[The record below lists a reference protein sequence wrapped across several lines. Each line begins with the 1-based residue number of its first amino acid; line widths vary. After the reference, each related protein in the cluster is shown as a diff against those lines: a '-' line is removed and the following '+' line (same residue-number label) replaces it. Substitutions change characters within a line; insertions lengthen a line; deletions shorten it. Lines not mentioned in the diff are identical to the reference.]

1 MPDGSITFSVN
12 LDAKEAHGEMS
23 RLKKK
28 IMELEAEL
36 QTSPG
41 KKNDLEERLRKAAQA
56 ADEAKARVDALREAG
71 ANAGEIKEAEA
82 RAKALD
88 AEFNKA
94 ADALDK
100 YNAQIANTEHDLEKQ
115 KVMYGEIAKSAEEVN
130 QHLQET
136 PSAVKSGTSAVERF
150 EKRIISL
157 AKRVFVFSM
166 ITSALRS
173 LRSWFVDVI
182 KTDKNAVAAI
192 AQLKGALLTLVQP
205 LVSVVIPAFTTF
217 IQVLTR
223 VVGAL
228 ASVVSAIFGTTVE
241 KSAAAAENLENEKKA
256 LGGVGAAAKKA
267 GKSLASFDEINQLS
281 GGGEAT
287 GGGAGAADAEIAPDF
302 SGVIDGQLGLIEG
315 LIGGALLALGAIL
328 TFSGANIPLGLGL
341 MAAGAVTLTA
351 AISENWEIISQKLQG
366 PIGKITAIISGALLA
381 LGALLAF
388 SGANIKLGLGLMVA
402 GATGLATTV
411 TANWDKITEL
421 LGGPVGAITD
431 LVGGALL
438 MLGAILTFS
447 GVNVPIGIAL
457 MAAGAAGLAASV
469 MVNWDTIQNVLN
481 GPVGSVVRLVSN
493 AVLMLG
499 AVLAFSGANI
509 PLGIGLMAAGAVGL
523 AATANVEWQTMQD
536 TLSGSVGT
544 VVALISGAL
553 LALGALLTFSGA
565 NIPLGLGLL
574 VAGAIGLATSI
585 TANWDIIEKKLQ
597 GPLGGILAIISGAL
611 LVLGAILLFTGAGI
625 PLGLGLLALG
635 GLGLAASIAP
645 NWDAILDK
653 IKEVWQKISDW
664 FNTHV
669 KPVFT
674 AKFWQ
679 EKFEAIKD
687 GLKSAMNGALDIVEK
702 AINWMVDKLNSLS
715 FDIPDWVP
723 GIGGGKFGFHI
734 PQIQIPRLAA
744 GAVIPPNREFL
755 AVLGDQQSGNNIEA
769 PEALLRQMAADAASA
784 NTALLQRIISLM
796 ESGRVLVVNDT
807 TFAELV
813 YNSNNNARNRHGSS
827 LVTVRSMG

>member
-1 MPDGSITFSVN
+1 MPDGSVTFSVN

-100 YNAQIANTEHDLEKQ
+100 YHAQIANTEHDLEKQ
-115 KVMYGEIAKSAEEVN
+115 KVMYGAIAKSAEEVN
-130 QHLQET
+130 QHLEET
-136 PSAVKSGTSAVERF
+136 PLAVKSGTSAVERF
-150 EKRIISL
+150 EKRIVSL

-173 LRSWFVDVI
+173 LRGWFIDVI
-182 KTDKNAVAAI
+182 KADKDAVAAI

-228 ASVVSAIFGTTVE
+228 ASVVSAIFGTTAE
-241 KSAAAAENLENEKKA
+241 KSAAAAENLEAEKKA

-281 GGGEAT
+281 GGEETA
-287 GGGAGAADAEIAPDF
+287 GGGAGAATASAEIEPDF
-302 SGVIDGQLGLIEG
+302 SFLDGAKEKLQEIADLVLFIGSGFALWKLGSFLGELAQAFPALSNLLEPLGDVATKLGGIVIGVAGVMLAWNGLKDAWENG
-315 LIGGALLALGAIL
+315 VNWGSMAEMIGGVALAAIGLGAAFGPVATGIAL
-328 TFSGANIPLGLGL
+328 IVGGLAMLVTGFHDAMESGWNLQNTLLSIAGLL
-341 MAAGAVTLTA
+341 
-351 AISENWEIISQKLQG
+351 
-366 PIGKITAIISGALLA
+366 
-381 LGALLAF
+381 
-388 SGANIKLGLGLMVA
+388 
-402 GATGLATTV
+402 ATGLGFSF
-411 TANWDKITEL
+411 ITGSVIPL
-421 LGGPVGAITD
+421 VIGAIA
-431 LVGGALL
+431 ALL
-438 MLGAILTFS
+438 
-447 GVNVPIGIAL
+447 
-457 MAAGAAGLAASV
+457 LAV
-469 MVNWDTIQNVLN
+469 TV
-481 GPVGSVVRLVSN
+481 
-493 AVLMLG
+493 
-499 AVLAFSGANI
+499 
-509 PLGIGLMAAGAVGL
+509 
-523 AATANVEWQTMQD
+523 ATGHGEE
-536 TLSGSVGT
+536 
-544 VVALISGAL
+544 LISGIQGIIQGFLDFFTGIFTGDMEKAI
-553 LALGALLTFSGA
+553 GGIDTMFE
-565 NIPLGLGLL
+565 GLKT
-574 VAGAIGLATSI
+574 AIGAIIDGIKDFFLGFLDWLDEKTGGRFH
-585 TANWDIIEKKLQ
+585 DIIKSAKDIVNDVFDT
-597 GPLGGILAIISGAL
+597 LGGTVDGLIQAL
-611 LVLGAILLFTGAGI
+611 KGFVTFLTG
-625 PLGLGLLALG
+625 
-635 GLGLAASIAP
+635 
-645 NWDAILDK
+645 
-653 IKEVWQKISDW
+653 
-664 FNTHV
+664 
-669 KPVFT
+669 VFT
-674 AKFWQ
+674 ADFDLAWEGVKQIFTGFVNAILAFWGGGINLI
-679 EKFEAIKD
+679 IK
-687 GLKSAMNGALDIVEK
+687 ALNFVI
-702 AINWMVDKLNSLS
+702 DKLNGIS
-715 FDIPDWVP
+715 FDVPDWVP
-723 GIGGGKFGFHI
+723 GIGGNKVGVNI
-734 PQIQIPRLAA
+734 PMIQEYQIPKLAA